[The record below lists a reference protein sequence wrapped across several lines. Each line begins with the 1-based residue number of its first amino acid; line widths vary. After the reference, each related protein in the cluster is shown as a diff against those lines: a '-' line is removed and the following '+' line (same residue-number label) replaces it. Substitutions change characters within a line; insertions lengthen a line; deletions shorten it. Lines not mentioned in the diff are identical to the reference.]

1 MNKIS
6 LLIKSFFLVILTPL
20 EISKGQ
26 RRRKLLKAKKLL
38 NWYPKVTLEE
48 CIIKT
53 LDWYI
58 LKRFLGTYL
67 FSNILIIF

>member
-26 RRRKLLKAKKLL
+26 RRRKLLRAKKILNSAKLL
-38 NWYPKVTLEE
+38 
-48 CIIKT
+48 
-53 LDWYI
+53 
-58 LKRFLGTYL
+58 
-67 FSNILIIF
+67 